1 MTSKLDNQ
9 IRDALRAED
18 AELFDEYSEEQPI
31 HEMLIGVFRGRNR
44 MLVVGVFIM
53 SIVMLAFSIFC
64 TVRFFQAAEI
74 EQQFGWAIG
83 IFFGLTTVMG
93 MKVWVWLEMNKNTL
107 TREVKRVELQIARLA
122 QRIEDLAEDRSSP

>member
-1 MTSKLDNQ
+1 MTSKLDTQ

-18 AELFDEYSEEQPI
+18 AELFDEYSEEQPM
-31 HEMLIGVFRGRNR
+31 HEMRIGVFRGRNR
-44 MLVVGVFIM
+44 LLVIGVFIM
-53 SIVMLAFSIFC
+53 SIVMFAFSIFC
-64 TVRFFQAAEI
+64 TVRFFQAPQI
-74 EQQFGWAIG
+74 EHQFGWAIG

-122 QRIEDLAEDRSSP
+122 KRIEDLAEQRSQS